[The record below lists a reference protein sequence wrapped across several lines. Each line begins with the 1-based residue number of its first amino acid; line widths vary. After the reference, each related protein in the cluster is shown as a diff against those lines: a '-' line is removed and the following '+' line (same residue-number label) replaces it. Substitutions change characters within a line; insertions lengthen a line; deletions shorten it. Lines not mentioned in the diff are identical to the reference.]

1 MWPVFN
7 DLRNGDYTT
16 AARIPRDIIV
26 FSDGAPGPDL
36 GARPRPWIDPMIVRD
51 VLDNG
56 LRLVTEA
63 MPHVRSVSIGVW
75 LTRGSRHETD
85 ELSGIAHFV
94 EHMLFKG
101 TGTRSAEDIAQTIDS
116 IGGQLDAFTSKEY
129 AGYYIKVLDEHV
141 PLALDVLSDIVLNP
155 AFAEDDVER
164 EKKVILE
171 EIKMVEDT
179 PDDLVHEI
187 FTESYWAGHP
197 LGRPILGTPQT
208 VEAFTPQALRAYHA
222 DAYIAPNLI
231 ISAAGN
237 LQHQQIKD
245 LVLRAFNQVGRT
257 GSSVNGGGPRTAPQV
272 ILRDKDLEQSHICLG
287 TIGYPQSHDDRY
299 TTYILNTVLGGSM
312 SSRLF
317 QNVREK
323 RGLAYAV
330 FSGLSAYRDAGM
342 LTVYAGCAR
351 ETVGEVIDLV
361 VEEMRGMRDTPMPEA
376 ELRRAKDHLKGSL
389 MLSLESTSSR
399 MSHLARQDI
408 YFDRPY
414 TLDETLDGIERVTA
428 DDVRRVARDLFSNG
442 SLAATVLGP
451 TKGLDLQPDRLDL
464 A

>member
-1 MWPVFN
+1 MV
-7 DLRNGDYTT
+7 
-16 AARIPRDIIV
+16 
-26 FSDGAPGPDL
+26 
-36 GARPRPWIDPMIVRD
+36 VRE

-56 LRLVTEA
+56 LRLATES
-63 MPHVRSVSIGVW
+63 MPHVRSVTLGVW
-75 LTRGSRHETD
+75 LTRGSRHESD
-85 ELSGIAHFV
+85 EQGGIAHFV

-101 TGTRSAEDIAQTIDS
+101 SGTRTAEDIAQAIDS

-129 AGYYIKVLDEHV
+129 AGYYIKVLDEHLS
-141 PLALDVLSDIVLNP
+141 LAIDLLADVVLNP
-155 AFAEDDVER
+155 RFAEEDVER

-187 FTESYWAGHP
+187 FTENYWSGHP
-197 LGRPILGTPQT
+197 LGRPILGTRKT
-208 VEAFTPQALRAYHA
+208 VEAFTRQALCDYFK

-231 ISAAGN
+231 VAAAGN
-237 LQHQQIKD
+237 LEHAPLKALIEQ
-245 LVLRAFNQVGRT
+245 AFQGVGRRGT
-257 GSSVNGGGPRTAPQV
+257 AVNGSGPAVAPTV
-272 ILRDKDLEQSHICLG
+272 VVREKELEQSHICVG
-287 TIGYPQSHDDRY
+287 TPCYQQNHDGRY

-317 QNVREK
+317 QNIREK

-342 LTVYAGCAR
+342 LTVYAGCAA
-351 ETVGEVIDLV
+351 ETVGEVVDLIV
-361 VEEMRGMRDTPMPEA
+361 DEMRQMKVSPIPES

-408 YFDRPY
+408 YFDRHF
-414 TLDETLDGIERVTA
+414 TMDETLAGIEAVTGE
-428 DDVRRVARDLFSNG
+428 DVQRVASDLFSNG
-442 SLAATVLGP
+442 NLAVTVLGP
-451 TKGLDLQPDRLDL
+451 ATDKLDLDSARLDL